1 MRLFITIML
10 LITGMLPA
18 SILCAQQTD
27 IQSDESIFE
36 RIAKPGPKGK
46 SPITIT
52 QDYRL
57 TSLVNRHIENNRER
71 KGISGYRIQIYSGS
85 GSNARAEALRI
96 QAAFI
101 KAFPDVES
109 NLVYI
114 EPYFRL
120 RVGNFRTRAEGFKTF
135 KRVSEAYP
143 QCYFVIEKAMDF
155 PKLPE

>member
-1 MRLFITIML
+1 MRFILFFLFLMM
-10 LITGMLPA
+10 GMLPV
-18 SILCAQQTD
+18 SNLSAQQSD
-27 IQSDESIFE
+27 SQSDETIFD
-36 RIAKPGPKGK
+36 ALSKPGAKGK

-52 QDYRL
+52 QDDRIS
-57 TSLVNRHIENNRER
+57 SLVNRHIQNNNDK

-85 GSNARAEALRI
+85 GSSARAEALRI

-109 NLVYI
+109 TLVYI